1 MNTTSNQTMN
11 PTMNLFRLA
20 LACLLLLGA
29 SLAWAQEPTEPANPD
44 EAATQASAEP
54 EVATQAPSLEQ
65 AYQREFAFLQTQK
78 RELQARLEAFRTR
91 SANEQARLN
100 EDIQALEADLVAV
113 RSQAERLD
121 GLVFDAQQAVETA
134 RSNVDVLASTLLQAD
149 ITLGDAYSP
158 PAADA
163 TPSPDDFSGMFEAAF
178 ESVDEAGA
186 VRQTEGAFFALDGAE
201 VNGQIIHIG
210 RVAAYGI
217 SDAAT
222 GALAPAGGGQ
232 FKIWDAAG
240 GQQSAQALIDG
251 ERPQTLSLFVFESL
265 ANDIEANPGKSVLE
279 IIQSGGMIGWI
290 ITFLGLLGLGLVVA
304 RILFLRDASAS
315 TEALVA
321 AIASQVSDGDR
332 QGAIETLKQFK
343 GATARVLTTAIRNL
357 DREREHL
364 EDVISES
371 LLNESATLNRFGAVI
386 IVIAAVS
393 PLLGLLGTVTGMIST
408 FDVITEFGTGD
419 PKLLSGGISIALVT
433 TQLGL
438 IVAIPLLLIGNVLS
452 GWAERI
458 KDEMEKSALHVVN
471 RYVEGRLGRQ

>member
-1 MNTTSNQTMN
+1 MRLFNIKLAPIAFVLAFTIPTASWAQSQPDPQDSASTETATSPQTTS
-11 PTMNLFRLA
+11 
-20 LACLLLLGA
+20 
-29 SLAWAQEPTEPANPD
+29 E
-44 EAATQASAEP
+44 TQ
-54 EVATQAPSLEQ
+54 VATQAPSLEQ

-78 RELQARLEAFRTR
+78 RELQARLDAFKTR
-91 SANEQARLN
+91 SASEQSEINQDIERL
-100 EDIQALEADLVAV
+100 EGELVSV
-113 RSQAERLD
+113 RAQAERLD
-121 GLVFDAQQAVETA
+121 GLVFDSERAVETA

-149 ITLGDAYSP
+149 ITLEEAYSP
-158 PAADA
+158 PPAEAIPSPEDFQAMFQAAADTA
-163 TPSPDDFSGMFEAAF
+163 ER
-178 ESVDEAGA
+178 AGQ
-186 VRQTEGAFFALDGAE
+186 VRVSEGQYFALDGAE
-201 VNGQIIHIG
+201 VNGQIIHVG
-210 RVAAYGI
+210 RVASFGVSETA
-217 SDAAT
+217 S

-232 FKIWDAAG
+232 LKVWESGAG
-240 GQQSAQALIDG
+240 EASAEALING
-251 ERPQTLSLFVFESL
+251 ERPQTLTLFAYESL
-265 ANDIEANPGKSVLE
+265 VNEIEANPEKSVIE
-279 IIQSGGMIGWI
+279 VIQSGGMIGWI
-290 ITFLGLLGLGLVVA
+290 ITFLGLLGVVLIIA
-304 RILFLRDASAS
+304 RVRFLREASAS
-315 TEALVA
+315 TDTLVQAIVPQVEA
-321 AIASQVSDGDR
+321 GDR
-332 QGAIETLKQFK
+332 QGAIETLKRFK

-458 KDEMEKSALHVVN
+458 KDEMEKSALHIVN
-471 RYVEGRLGRQ
+471 RYVEGQSGRN